1 MALQPLDASQV
12 NSREGGP
19 SFSLSNRLFRALWNL
34 TWALL
39 ASWTP
44 PPFSAWRRFLLTLF
58 GARMGVACDVRGTAK
73 VWYPPHLQMADR
85 SLLADRVNCYNMAP
99 ISLGERALVSQGA
112 HLCAGSHDIRTRDFQ
127 LIAKPIH
134 IGADVWVAAE
144 AFVGPGVE
152 IGEGSVLGA
161 RAVAF
166 KSLEPWGVYAGNPA
180 QFVKRRVILG
190 KAGDTSAPGDAGR

>member
-12 NSREGGP
+12 NSRDGGP
-19 SFSLSNRLFRALWNL
+19 SFSLSNRLFRALWNV

-44 PPFSAWRRFLLTLF
+44 PPFGAWRRFLLTLF
-58 GARMGVACDVRGTAK
+58 GARMGVACDVRGSAK

-190 KAGDTSAPGDAGR
+190 TAGDTSAPGDAGR

>member
-12 NSREGGP
+12 NSRDGGP
-19 SFSLSNRLFRALWNL
+19 SFSLSNRLFRALWNV

-44 PPFSAWRRFLLTLF
+44 PPFGAWRRFLLTLF
-58 GARMGVACDVRGTAK
+58 GARMGVACDVRGSAK

-190 KAGDTSAPGDAGR
+190 TAGDTSTPGDAGR

>member
-1 MALQPLDASQV
+1 MALQPLDAIQV

-44 PPFSAWRRFLLTLF
+44 PPFGAWRRFLLMLF

-144 AFVGPGVE
+144 AFVGPGVK

-190 KAGDTSAPGDAGR
+190 TAGDTSAPGDAGR

>member
-44 PPFSAWRRFLLTLF
+44 PPFGAWRRFLLTLF

-190 KAGDTSAPGDAGR
+190 AAGDTSAPGDAGR

>member
-1 MALQPLDASQV
+1 MALQPLDATQA
-12 NSREGGP
+12 NSRKGGP
-19 SFSLSNRLFRALWNL
+19 SFSLSNRLFRALWNV
-34 TWALL
+34 TWTLL

-44 PPFSAWRRFLLTLF
+44 PPFGAWRRFLLTLF
-58 GARMGVACDVRGTAK
+58 GARMGVASDVRGSAK
-73 VWYPPHLQMADR
+73 VWYPPHLQMGDR
-85 SLLADRVNCYNMAP
+85 SLLAARVNCYNMAP

-134 IGADVWVAAE
+134 IGADVWIAAE
-144 AFVGPGVE
+144 AFVGPGVTL
-152 IGEGSVLGA
+152 GEGSVLGA

-180 QFVKRRVILG
+180 EFVKRRLIVE
-190 KAGDTSAPGDAGR
+190 KTSIANGSQGASQ

>member
-12 NSREGGP
+12 NSRDGGP
-19 SFSLSNRLFRALWNL
+19 SFSLSNRLFRALWNV

-44 PPFSAWRRFLLTLF
+44 PPFGAWRRFLLTLF
-58 GARMGVACDVRGTAK
+58 GARMGVACDVRGSAK
-73 VWYPPHLQMADR
+73 VWYPPHLKMADR

-190 KAGDTSAPGDAGR
+190 TAGDTSAPGDAGR

>member
-12 NSREGGP
+12 NSRDGGP
-19 SFSLSNRLFRALWNL
+19 SFSLSNRLFRALWNV

-44 PPFSAWRRFLLTLF
+44 PPFGAWRRFLLTLF
-58 GARMGVACDVRGTAK
+58 GARMGVACDVRGSAK

-112 HLCAGSHDIRTRDFQ
+112 HLCAGSHDIRARDFQ

-190 KAGDTSAPGDAGR
+190 TAGDTSASGDAGR

>member
-44 PPFSAWRRFLLTLF
+44 PPFGAWRRFLLTLF

-190 KAGDTSAPGDAGR
+190 TAGDTSAPGDAGR